1 MSIDIQEIIQLSE
14 VKYQHEIELQNEYSS
29 RKPYLEEIKKEINEV
44 TEEIKKHNHIY
55 LEDELADV
63 LRDYINLLVG
73 LKNEWYISNVNSVI
87 ETCKGKYGKRIS
99 DKLEGIVREETKKQQ
114 KKDLKER
121 HSKYYNI

>member
-73 LKNEWYISNVNSVI
+73 LKNEWYISKVNSVI
-87 ETCKGKYGKRIS
+87 ETCKEKYGKRIS